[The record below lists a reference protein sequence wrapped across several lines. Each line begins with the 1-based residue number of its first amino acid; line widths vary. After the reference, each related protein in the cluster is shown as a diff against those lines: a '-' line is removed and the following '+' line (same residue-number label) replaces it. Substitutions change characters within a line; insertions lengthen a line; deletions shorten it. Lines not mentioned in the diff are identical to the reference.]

1 MEPRETI
8 LGTPEALVTELAI
21 DSRKVL
27 VPERTLFFAIETE
40 KNDGHLYIPSLYQM
54 GVRNFVITKVM

>member
-27 VPERTLFFAIETE
+27 VPERTLFFAI
-40 KNDGHLYIPSLYQM
+40 
-54 GVRNFVITKVM
+54 